1 MFGPGLP
8 CASRDPPRPDG
19 QAFGAARAAAGARVR
34 CALQGS
40 HWLDL
45 VAEHSRPGTRI
56 TTQQPAVAR
65 RVARV
70 DTTFAPD
77 SIPRSFLDLHRHLE
91 WVGMRVSDGCRNGL
105 SGGLWLSSQP
115 GEACEPAIGALC
127 AEASGRVW
135 MRVLTRFEF
144 PVFFFF
150 LAGLGV
156 GEKSVGSL
164 LGIKFG

>member
-65 RVARV
+65 RAARV
-70 DTTFAPD
+70 DTTLLLTQYHV
-77 SIPRSFLDLHRHLE
+77 RFLACI
-91 WVGMRVSDGCRNGL
+91 GIL
-105 SGGLWLSSQP
+105 SGSECVCRMDVGTAFL
-115 GEACEPAIGALC
+115 GAL
-127 AEASGRVW
+127 AFFRAGRGV
-135 MRVLTRFEF
+135 R
-144 PVFFFF
+144 
-150 LAGLGV
+150 AGNR
-156 GEKSVGSL
+156 VGSWRKKC
-164 LGIKFG
+164 GVAAGDQVRVKKIRVRGARGV